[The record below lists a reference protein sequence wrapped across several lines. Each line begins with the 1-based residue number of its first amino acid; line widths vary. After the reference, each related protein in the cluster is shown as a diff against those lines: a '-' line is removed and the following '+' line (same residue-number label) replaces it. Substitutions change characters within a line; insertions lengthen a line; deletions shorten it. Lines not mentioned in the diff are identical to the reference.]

1 MSSSIHSCVLLGIS
15 RAAADY
21 HTQSPPTMNAFL
33 STLRVNEVEIPSP
46 RAVLHG
52 ELSIPV
58 GATGLVIF
66 AHGSGSSRLSPRNR
80 LVATELHR
88 KKLATLLFDLLT
100 PREAIAEAHT
110 GELRFNIPMLT
121 ERLVSVTRWAQQEES
136 VKGLGIG
143 YFGASTG
150 AAAALVAASQIPEV
164 QAVVS
169 RGGRSDL
176 AGDAID
182 LVKAATLLIVGDL
195 DSAVIDW
202 NQESLERLNAVKHLA
217 IIADATHLFA
227 EPGALEEVAELAASW
242 FENHLKPIKQEGN

>member
-1 MSSSIHSCVLLGIS
+1 
-15 RAAADY
+15 
-21 HTQSPPTMNAFL
+21 MNAFL
-33 STLRVNEVEIPSP
+33 STLQEHEVEIPCP
-46 RAVLHG
+46 GVLLRG
-52 ELSIPV
+52 DLSIPA

-80 LVATELHR
+80 LVANELHR

-100 PREAIAEAHT
+100 PKEAIAEAQT

-121 ERLVSVTRWAQQEES
+121 ERLVAVTRWAEQEEI
-136 VKGLGIG
+136 VKDLGIG

-169 RGGRSDL
+169 RGGRTDM
-176 AGDAID
+176 AGDAIER
-182 LVKAATLLIVGDL
+182 VKAATLLIVGDL
-195 DSAVIDW
+195 DSSVIDW

-217 IIADATHLFA
+217 LIADATHLFA
-227 EPGALEEVAELAASW
+227 EPGALEEVAQLAASW
-242 FENHLKPIKQEGN
+242 FENHLKVIK